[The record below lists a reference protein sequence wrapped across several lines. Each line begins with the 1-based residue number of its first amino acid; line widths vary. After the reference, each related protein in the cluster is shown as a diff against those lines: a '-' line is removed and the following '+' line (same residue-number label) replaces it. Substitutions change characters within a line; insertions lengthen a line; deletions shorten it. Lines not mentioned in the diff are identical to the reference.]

1 MSFIRSFL
9 SVSGLTLVSRVL
21 GLVRDVIIA
30 AVFGAGAVTDAF
42 FTAFRLPNT
51 LRRFTAEGAL
61 TQAFVPVYRQRHQQS
76 PEAAGQ
82 VAGEAAAF
90 LFVVLLV
97 FSVACLFFAPWI
109 VYVLAPGL
117 PERATAADLLRI
129 VFPYLLFIS
138 LASLATGMLNAVGR
152 FFAAAAI
159 PVFLNLSMIGAALI
173 LAPHFDRP
181 IFALAWGVFLGG
193 LVQLLWAGFF
203 VWSARLLPARWPL
216 RFPPSAE
223 VKRVLRLLG
232 YGAMGAGAA
241 QINLLINLF
250 IASFLAAGSLSWL
263 YYADRLMELPAGL
276 LGAALTTVVLPG
288 LSSAV
293 NDSRVFSA
301 LIDSMLKIIVL
312 LALPA
317 ALGLVL
323 LAQPLVATLFFHGA
337 FDAHDAAMTEKA
349 VLAYGLGVGGLVA
362 VRPLAAVFFAR
373 QQANVPVRSAFA
385 ALVATQL
392 FNAVFVWGLGMGHV
406 GLALSVGLAAW
417 LNAGIL
423 LVVLC
428 RRGWYRPT
436 GGWKKLSWAVL
447 TALAVMAG
455 VLLWMSSPSAFSP
468 EVAPFQRGASLLA
481 CVAVAMAAYFLTV
494 RLFGLRV
501 ADFRPSVPL

>member
-21 GLVRDVIIA
+21 GLVRDVIVA

-181 IFALAWGVFLGG
+181 IFALAWG
-193 LVQLLWAGFF
+193 GF
-203 VWSARLLPARWPL
+203 
-216 RFPPSAE
+216 
-223 VKRVLRLLG
+223 
-232 YGAMGAGAA
+232 
-241 QINLLINLF
+241 
-250 IASFLAAGSLSWL
+250 SWR
-263 YYADRLMELPAGL
+263 ACA
-276 LGAALTTVVLPG
+276 
-288 LSSAV
+288 
-293 NDSRVFSA
+293 
-301 LIDSMLKIIVL
+301 
-312 LALPA
+312 
-317 ALGLVL
+317 
-323 LAQPLVATLFFHGA
+323 
-337 FDAHDAAMTEKA
+337 
-349 VLAYGLGVGGLVA
+349 VA
-362 VRPLAAVFFAR
+362 VGRFFRLAR
-373 QQANVPVRSAFA
+373 A
-385 ALVATQL
+385 A
-392 FNAVFVWGLGMGHV
+392 
-406 GLALSVGLAAW
+406 
-417 LNAGIL
+417 
-423 LVVLC
+423 
-428 RRGWYRPT
+428 
-436 GGWKKLSWAVL
+436 
-447 TALAVMAG
+447 
-455 VLLWMSSPSAFSP
+455 
-468 EVAPFQRGASLLA
+468 ASRA
-481 CVAVAMAAYFLTV
+481 VAVALSSVGGGEARFAPV
-494 RLFGLRV
+494 GLWRDGRRRG
-501 ADFRPSVPL
+501 AD